1 MPNIYL
7 KVTIEKNMK
16 KLTFSKIRFSM
27 FNKFV
32 TRSVLGSSNS
42 RRCWILKLLVA
53 TKKLE
58 VWEQNCAW
66 LFCYFN
72 FERNYNVLKSKSPCI
87 LFNKNKNFNKNESYR
102 KWKIPHTILERRT
115 LRFSSY
121 KNRKLK
127 VKLWWVRAPERKKGH
142 FLYYLFCPK

>member
-53 TKKLE
+53 SKKLE

-66 LFCYFN
+66 LFCHQ
-72 FERNYNVLKSKSPCI
+72 SPCI
-87 LFNKNKNFNKNESYR
+87 LLNKSINFNKHKTKSKMEN
-102 KWKIPHTILERRT
+102 PTVLEWQT
-115 LRFSSY
+115 LCFSSY
-121 KNRKLK
+121 KNHKWK
-127 VKLWWVRAPERKKGH
+127 VKLWWVVAHERKKRAFFVPFVFCNVCTI
-142 FLYYLFCPK
+142 FLYQREFF